1 MSIKFNEYRTC
12 EKCNNKFL
20 FANLSH
26 SHIEGLLNPILE
38 NEKEIEGYYCWDCI
52 NRENKDDTIQR

>member
-1 MSIKFNEYRTC
+1 MNKDKLFNEFRTC

-26 SHIEGLLNPILE
+26 SHIEGLLNPTLE
-38 NEKEIEGYYCWDCI
+38 NEKEVEGYYCWDCI
-52 NRENKDDTIQR
+52 NEK